1 MASLNTHETQK
12 GLRVKFRDVEC
23 FRDFVVENSYNYDEY
38 NSLDVPD
45 VPETFNVWKPLNE
58 TVAKK
63 EKSNL
68 KPSSNAVADIDSDDY
83 AVLLGIRAQQNTG
96 ANDMEELDLSTL
108 DTNDDALPHTDVVQN
123 ITRLGFESDGKNL
136 TKNAV
141 QNESTTKL
149 FIKSSLESTA
159 SSSII
164 NGSNSITSIT
174 TNASNIS
181 IQENITS
188 KITSENRHD
197 TFLVT
202 EEIRPLLSTQTSR
215 THTENVTVAQS
226 LESVVVVDDDDRS
239 KDDIFIYSVPAI
251 NSHIS
256 MTDVTDVKEDFVLFG
271 NGQQTNSHERVVEN
285 GISPTEL
292 PNSTILEL
300 LGNTTQTTWL
310 EDAQE
315 LNHTNM
321 NTESLYEMS
330 QESNNPIVVIQEL
343 NSTQGEYEFPVKEHK
358 DLNNNQV
365 DFGFLVKEDE
375 ELNHTEVKSK
385 SVVKKNK
392 ELNYTQVDS
401 EFLVKEDKELN
412 STQLDFRFFVMK
424 DEELNQT
431 EVDSESKFKEDREF
445 NHTQMDSVQDDIKH
459 MNTEITLEDIR
470 DLPSTQDH
478 LYSDVQQ
485 PNSSNLDSRISSNTM
500 YDSNKFFGN
509 ESTERPKLPQNVTLF
524 ATVPFIDKAHNKT
537 LSNLW
542 TSLKE
547 LSSDR
552 HKNTSFSNE
561 TFNLSS
567 TESNSSHTNILLIS
581 NNSSEQITPDIEKS
595 FNEVVI
601 YLKDSNNTMAIL
613 TEPLDTQA
621 KNWSYD
627 GKHELVPMEFPDHM
641 NIYITDKQP
650 NSAKEE
656 KKKVHLQRVTPMK
669 GYGMKTKK
677 RKEYKPQVRSD
688 ISPRGFSPRGFVP
701 SQLTPRTTKPNFSEE
716 DMVPKAIVIGIPRND
731 FNDYEI
737 YVPHDKHDFDFENS
751 SDNLEEYEY
760 VEYKDPYGKPSQTET
775 DVLDEVTKYSLQMAG
790 SKSRVYFIT
799 AEEVNWDYAGYG
811 QR

>member
-23 FRDFVVENSYNYDEY
+23 FRDFVVEDSYNYDEY
-38 NSLDVPD
+38 NTLDVLD

-96 ANDMEELDLSTL
+96 ANDMEEIDLSTL

-123 ITRLGFESDGKNL
+123 ITHLGFESDGKSL
-136 TKNAV
+136 TKNSV
-141 QNESTTKL
+141 QNESTTKS

-174 TNASNIS
+174 TNPSNIS

-188 KITSENRHD
+188 KITSDNRHD

-215 THTENVTVAQS
+215 THKENVTVAQS

-256 MTDVTDVKEDFVLFG
+256 MTDVTDIKEDFVLFG
-271 NGQQTNSHERVVEN
+271 NDQQTKTNSHERVVEN

-292 PNSTILEL
+292 PNSTMLEVNTTNSTMLEVSTML
-300 LGNTTQTTWL
+300 LVNTTQTTWL

-330 QESNNPIVVIQEL
+330 QESNNSIVVIQEL
-343 NSTQGEYEFPVKEHK
+343 NSTQGEYEFPVKEDK
-358 DLNNNQV
+358 DVNNSQV
-365 DFGFLVKEDE
+365 D
-375 ELNHTEVKSK
+375 
-385 SVVKKNK
+385 
-392 ELNYTQVDS
+392 
-401 EFLVKEDKELN
+401 FLVKEDKELN
-412 STQLDFRFFVMK
+412 STQMDFRFFVMK

-459 MNTEITLEDIR
+459 MNTEITLEDFGN
-470 DLPSTQDH
+470 LPSTQDH
-478 LYSDVQQ
+478 PYSDVQH
-485 PNSSNLDSRISSNTM
+485 PNSSNWDSRISSNTM

-509 ESTERPKLPQNVTLF
+509 ESTERTKLPQNVTLF

-537 LSNLW
+537 SSNLW

-547 LSSDR
+547 FSSDR
-552 HKNTSFSNE
+552 HKNISFSNE

-567 TESNSSHTNILLIS
+567 TESNSSHTNTLLIS

-595 FNEVVI
+595 LNEVVI
-601 YLKDSNNTMAIL
+601 YLKDSNNTMVIH

-760 VEYKDPYGKPSQTET
+760 VEYKDPYGKPAQTET